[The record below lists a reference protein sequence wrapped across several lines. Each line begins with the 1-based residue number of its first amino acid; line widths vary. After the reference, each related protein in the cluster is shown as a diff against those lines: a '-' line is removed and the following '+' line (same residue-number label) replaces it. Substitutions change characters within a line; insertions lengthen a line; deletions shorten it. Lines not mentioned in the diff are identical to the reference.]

1 MFELIRLAIALGGSA
16 AAGLWDLKTS
26 EIPDSVCIAM
36 IALGLSLFGLE
47 GMLTGNWSGL
57 IMSLV
62 VGGAFLT
69 FGLLMYFGGQ
79 WGGGDGELLVAIGVL
94 LPAWPLTQISIFPMP
109 LALFINLF
117 FVGAIYAI
125 FYALWLTAGNKK
137 IRKQFFIK
145 LRASMRAIIIAAL
158 GAAAIAV
165 FVLWSFYALLLL
177 VLAAALPPLYIL
189 LKTVEAGFY
198 RRINTARL
206 KPGDMI
212 GQDIPELRINCRCI
226 RGLTAA
232 EIKQIRKLRR
242 YVTIREGV
250 RFGPVFPIALVV
262 TLVLG
267 DLISFVLL

>member
-69 FGLLMYFGGQ
+69 FGLLMYFSGQ

-212 GQDIPELRINCRCI
+212 GQDIPELRINRRCI